1 METRVERKRKWGSG
15 KVVAGVILMIVGLS
29 MLVDR
34 LDLDVRLS
42 EHVWPLIL
50 IAMGVARLA
59 DAGASR
65 DCQKSPRSGAWL
77 LYIGLWG
84 LISEFHLF
92 GLDYRTSWPLLVIG
106 AGAGIV
112 WRALDSP
119 RRHADRQEQ

>member
-1 METRVERKRKWGSG
+1 METRLERKHNWGSG

-42 EHVWPLIL
+42 EHIWPLIL

-59 DAGASR
+59 DTSASR
-65 DCQKSPRSGAWL
+65 DCKSPRSGAWL

-119 RRHADRQEQ
+119 RPHADRQEQ